1 VFKSLQHFEKIPV
14 VLKSVLDCL
23 IFSPAALEKK
33 ILKKKLAIPSESMER
48 HIQELV
54 SIFNTQFNPIYEN
67 CQAYHRNIFK
77 SLLLQID
84 CLILKIFVS
93 SSHSLGATAAN
104 NEQNCLLFYE
114 VKELGLTSRT
124 CKVGE
129 WPC

>member
-1 VFKSLQHFEKIPV
+1 MFKSLQHFEKIPV

-33 ILKKKLAIPSESMER
+33 ILKKKLPIPSESTER

-93 SSHSLGATAAN
+93 SSHSLQA
-104 NEQNCLLFYE
+104 
-114 VKELGLTSRT
+114 
-124 CKVGE
+124 
-129 WPC
+129 